1 MLLTAVRLYPQVPLL
16 CRGFWRFSGT
26 VVSLAAGR
34 RQAPAAV
41 HESFVFLCD
50 TIFQTRQLLFYFI
63 SMQVILY
70 RPRRLV
76 HS

>member
-1 MLLTAVRLYPQVPLL
+1 MLSTAIRLQTQVPPL
-16 CRGFWRFSGT
+16 CRGFWRFSGI

-41 HESFVFLCD
+41 HESFVFLSD
-50 TIFQTRQLLFYFI
+50 TLCQTRQLLLYFD
-63 SMQVILY
+63 SMQVTLE
-70 RPRRLV
+70 RPHRLV